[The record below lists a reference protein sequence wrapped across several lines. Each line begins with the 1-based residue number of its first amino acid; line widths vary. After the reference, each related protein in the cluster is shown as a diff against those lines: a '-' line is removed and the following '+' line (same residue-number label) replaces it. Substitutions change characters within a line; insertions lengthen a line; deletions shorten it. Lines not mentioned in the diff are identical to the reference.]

1 MKHLFSKNDVK
12 EDFPVPS
19 GICDSKNKNELAKNT
34 QLASINNQNIS
45 NAIQTNNQNVASKL
59 EQNINSNTKFITTN
73 NAISGTE
80 QNEIN
85 KQISQFLEDNDKP
98 SDVDRHCSMGSSVS
112 NEDSIGYNQTR
123 NTVAN

>member
-1 MKHLFSKNDVK
+1 MGV
-12 EDFPVPS
+12 
-19 GICDSKNKNELAKNT
+19 CDSKNKNELAKNT
-34 QLASINNQNIS
+34 QSASINNQNKT

-59 EQNINSNTKFITTN
+59 DQNINSNTKFITTN

-98 SDVDRHCSMGSSVS
+98 SNIDRHCSMGSSVS

-123 NTVAN
+123 NTLAN